1 MVVSHNAIMDE
12 IYLGLLSDSSM
23 DIYPKNKQFSFT
35 TKLNHPIQV
44 QKEQWVV
51 PLVEI
56 MTPSEEYITFH
67 IIAIIFIFTSTMRM
81 FWKDWGKVK

>member
-1 MVVSHNAIMDE
+1 MDE
-12 IYLGLLSDSSM
+12 FYLSLLSDSSM
-23 DIYPKNKQFSFT
+23 DIFPKNKQFSFT

-51 PLVEI
+51 ALVEI
-56 MTPSEEYITFH
+56 MTPLKAYNISHNSNYFM
-67 IIAIIFIFTSTMRM
+67 FTSTMRM

>member
-1 MVVSHNAIMDE
+1 MDE
-12 IYLGLLSDSSM
+12 FYLSLLSDSFM
-23 DIYPKNKQFSFT
+23 DIFPKNKQFLFT

-51 PLVEI
+51 ALVEI
-56 MTPSEEYITFH
+56 ITLRKYITFH
-67 IIAIIFIFTSTMRM
+67 ITAIIFMFTSTMRM

>member
-1 MVVSHNAIMDE
+1 
-12 IYLGLLSDSSM
+12 M
-23 DIYPKNKQFSFT
+23 DIFPKNKQFLFT

-51 PLVEI
+51 ALVEI
-56 MTPSEEYITFH
+56 ITLRKYITFH
-67 IIAIIFIFTSTMRM
+67 ITAIIFMFTSTMRM